1 MYKEKL
7 LDTPLSDI
15 LEELKKRPSRIAGT
29 TLEKKIAKDQD
40 KRPRPKIYAIDFD
53 GTIVEDDFPDIG
65 SLKEDAK
72 SFINKVREKGDKW
85 ILWTVRTKEH
95 LIDALRFLDE
105 NNLLPD
111 TVNTNVPEAIE
122 FLGEDSRK
130 IYADYYI
137 DDKSSGGLKWPE
149 I

>member
-1 MYKEKL
+1 MNKEKL

-15 LEELKKRPSRIAGT
+15 LEELKKRPPRIAGT
-29 TLEKKIAKDQD
+29 VLEKKIAKDQD

-65 SLKEDAK
+65 KLKEDAK
-72 SFINKVREKGDKW
+72 AFINKVREKGDKW

-95 LIDALRFLDE
+95 LINALRFLDD

-130 IYADYYI
+130 VYADFYI

>member
-1 MYKEKL
+1 MNKEKL

-15 LEELKKRPSRIAGT
+15 LEELKKRPPRIAGT
-29 TLEKKIAKDQD
+29 ILEKKIAKDQD

-65 SLKEDAK
+65 ALKEDAK

-85 ILWTVRTKEH
+85 ILWTVRGGDLLKE
-95 LIDALRFLDE
+95 AVRFLDD

-137 DDKSSGGLKWPE
+137 DDKSSAGLKWPE

>member
-1 MYKEKL
+1 MFKEKL
-7 LDTPLSDI
+7 LDAPLEDI
-15 LEELKKRPSRIAGT
+15 LEDLKKRPPRIAGT
-29 TLEKKIAKDQD
+29 ILEKKIAKDQD

-53 GTIVEDDFPDIG
+53 GTIVEDAFPDIG
-65 SLKEDAK
+65 ALKEDAK
-72 SFINKVREKGDKW
+72 FFINKVREKGDKW

-95 LIDALRFLDE
+95 LINALRFLDE

>member
-1 MYKEKL
+1 MKKEE
-7 LDTPLSDI
+7 I
-15 LEELKKRPSRIAGT
+15 LNSSLEDLMADLKKRPPRIAGT
-29 TLEKKIAKDQD
+29 KLEKKIAKDQD
-40 KRPRPKIYAIDFD
+40 KKPRPNIYAIDFD

-65 SLKEDAK
+65 KLKDDAK
-72 SFINKVREKGDKW
+72 AFIEKVREKGHKW
-85 ILWTVRTKEH
+85 ILWTVRGGDMLKE
-95 LIDALRFLDE
+95 ALRFLDD

-130 IYADYYI
+130 IYADLYI
-137 DDKSSGGLKWPE
+137 DDKSSGGVKWPE